1 MEGTGRGNGTVS
13 ISYDSEGKVEICVR
27 NDRNVGSYGIFLGDN
42 PFDFALPATLFQI
55 IIVITLSQSLHFILR
70 PLQTPKFICSVLG
83 GILLGPSF
91 LGRSEIYWK
100 ALFPARQSDVLIV
113 MSIIGPIYFLFFVAV
128 KMDMLMTVRAAK
140 STWLLGIIP
149 YAASFLAMSTLL
161 KFFYSPRNFP
171 KEFGDSH
178 ASLSA
183 TMSFSNFPVMTE
195 ALSELNLMATE
206 LGQLAL
212 SSSSFNDCIQFAVI
226 IGHHI
231 TDTEGLK
238 FKLWAMVSCIVFMVF
253 CFFAIKPTMKMI
265 ARNTPYGKQVKQ
277 IYVVYI
283 LLGVFI
289 MSGITD
295 TIGVT
300 FMIGPLMFGLMIPS
314 GPPLGT
320 ILVEKCEV
328 IISDF
333 LLPFFFAYVGMTTN
347 LIALYSWEEFL
358 YLQFIVF
365 AGDVAKAVACV
376 LVSMV
381 YNIKP
386 RQGMVLGLMMNIKG
400 ITHLIAITKLKNL
413 KLMDE
418 DTYSHLV
425 ICVVVTTAVITPF
438 INKLYKPR
446 DRVRNSS
453 SEFDEQMRTIQNC
466 SRHLEFRIVTC
477 VHNEGS
483 VRGITALLEI
493 CNPVPESPISVYVI
507 HLVELLGKSA
517 PILLPI
523 NHKQNKKFLSVNYP
537 DTNHIMRAFENY
549 ASNSYGPVIVLPYVN
564 VAPYKSMHDAVINLA
579 QDKMVPFIIVP
590 FHENDQVD
598 LNGHMATAIR
608 KLNTR
613 FQANVPCTLGILV
626 DRYSRLG
633 ESNESDK
640 SYFHV
645 GVFFIGGA
653 DDREA
658 LALGI
663 RMSERENMKVSLF
676 RFVVLNRQEHE
687 RTRSQSGIEVS
698 LEEEQDEIL
707 DESLIDEFKG
717 MKFGSGNV
725 CWYEVVVE
733 DGVEVMRAIRGLE
746 GDYDLVMVGRR
757 HNIISLKDEEMGN
770 FIENVQIL
778 GIFGDMLSSTEFCIG
793 MVPVLVTQCGGDK
806 RGVSTKL
813 DRLGSVNISQR
824 SLMFNK

>member
-1 MEGTGRGNGTVS
+1 MEETSRGNGTVS
-13 ISYDSEGKVEICVR
+13 ISYDSHGKVEICVK
-27 NDRNVGSYGIFLGDN
+27 NDRNVGSYGVFVGDN

-55 IIVITLSQSLHFILR
+55 IVIITLCQSLHFVLR

-91 LGRSEIYWK
+91 LGRCEIYWK
-100 ALFPARQSDVLIV
+100 SLFPARQSDVLLV
-113 MSIIGPIYFLFFVAV
+113 MSIVGPIYFLFFVAL

-149 YAASFLAMSTLL
+149 FAASAVVMSTLL
-161 KFFYSPRNFP
+161 HLFYSPRNFP
-171 KEFGDSH
+171 KLNPPH
-178 ASLSA
+178 PSLSV
-183 TMSFSNFPVMTE
+183 TMSFSNFPVITE
-195 ALSELNLMATE
+195 ALSELNLIATE

-212 SSSSFNDCIQFAVI
+212 SSSSFNDCIQFTVI

-231 TDTEGLK
+231 STTEKPK
-238 FKLWAMVSCIVFMVF
+238 FQALAVASCILFALF
-253 CFFAIKPTMKMI
+253 CFFVLKPTMKMI

-277 IYVVYI
+277 IYVVFI
-283 LLGVFI
+283 LLGVLI

-300 FMIGPLMFGLMIPS
+300 FMIGPLMLGLMIPS

-333 LLPFFFAYVGMTTN
+333 LLPFFFAYVGMTTD
-347 LIALYSWEEFL
+347 LSLLKRWKEFFT
-358 YLQFIVF
+358 LQFILL
-365 AGDVAKAVACV
+365 AGDMAKVVACV
-376 LVSMV
+376 LVSML

-386 RQGMVLGLMMNIKG
+386 RQGTVLGLMMNIKG

-413 KLMDE
+413 KLMDD

-425 ICVVVTTAVITPF
+425 ICVVVTTAVVSPL
-438 INKLYKPR
+438 INKLYKHR
-446 DRVRNSS
+446 HRVLNSS
-453 SEFDEQMRTIQNC
+453 TNLDQQMTTIQNT
-466 SRHLEFRIVTC
+466 SRNLEFRIVTC
-477 VHNEGS
+477 VHNEGH
-483 VRGITALLEI
+483 VRGITALLEV
-493 CNPVPESPISVYVI
+493 CNPVPQSPIAVYVI
-507 HLVELLGKSA
+507 HLVQLLGKSA

-579 QDKMVPFIIVP
+579 QDKMVPFIVVP
-590 FHENDQVD
+590 FHENDHID
-598 LNGHMATAIR
+598 LNGHVATAIR
-608 KLNTR
+608 RLNTM
-613 FQANVPCTLGILV
+613 FQARVPCTLGILV

-633 ESNESDK
+633 ESNDSGK

-658 LALGI
+658 LSLGI

-676 RFVVLNRQEHE
+676 RFVMLNRQEYE
-687 RTRSQSGIEVS
+687 STQSQSGVEID
-698 LEEEQDEIL
+698 EEEQDETL
-707 DESLIDEFKG
+707 DESLIDEFKS

-725 CWYEVVVE
+725 CWYEVVAE
-733 DGVEVMRAIRGLE
+733 DGVGIMRSIRGLE

-757 HNIISLKDEEMGN
+757 HNIGSLKDEEMGN
-770 FIENVQIL
+770 FIENAQIL

-806 RGVSTKL
+806 RVSNKL
-813 DRLGSVNISQR
+813 DRLGSATASQM
-824 SLMFNK
+824 SLLFNK

>member
-1 MEGTGRGNGTVS
+1 MEESARGNGTVY
-13 ISYDSEGKVEICVR
+13 ISYDSEGKVEICVK
-27 NDRNVGSYGIFLGDN
+27 NDRNVGSYGVFVGDN

-55 IIVITLSQSLHFILR
+55 IVIITLSQSLHFLLR

-113 MSIIGPIYFLFFVAV
+113 MSIVGAIYFLFFVAV
-128 KMDMLMTVRAAK
+128 KMDLLMTVRAAK
-140 STWLLGIIP
+140 STWLLGIVP
-149 YAASFLAMSTLL
+149 FVASFLVMSILL
-161 KFFYSPRNFP
+161 NLFYSPTNFP
-171 KEFGDSH
+171 PLI
-178 ASLSA
+178 ASRLSIST
-183 TMSFSNFPVMTE
+183 TMAVTNFPVLTE

-206 LGQLAL
+206 LGQLAM
-212 SSSSFNDCIQFAVI
+212 SSASFNDCIQFSLI
-226 IGHHI
+226 ITHHI
-231 TDTEGLK
+231 VFTEQLK
-238 FKLWAMVSCIVFMVF
+238 FQVLAVVSCILFTVF
-253 CFFAIKPTMKMI
+253 CFYVLKPMMKMI

-277 IYVVYI
+277 IHVVLI
-283 LLGVFI
+283 LLGVLI

-295 TIGVT
+295 MIGVT
-300 FMIGPLMFGLMIPS
+300 FMIGPLMLGLMIPS

-320 ILVEKCEV
+320 ILVEKCEI

-333 LLPFFFAYVGMTTN
+333 LLPFFFAFVGMTTN
-347 LIALYSWEEFL
+347 LASLHSWKEFL
-358 YLQFIVF
+358 ILQFIVL
-365 AGDVAKAVACV
+365 AGDATKVVACA

-386 RQGMVLGLMMNIKG
+386 KHGAVLGLMMNIKG
-400 ITHLIAITKLKNL
+400 ITQLIALTKLKNN

-425 ICVVVTTAVITPF
+425 ICVVVTTAIVTPL
-438 INKLYKPR
+438 IKNLYKR
-446 DRVRNSS
+446 LHRVLNSS
-453 SEFDEQMRTIQNC
+453 CLYDEKMRTIQNS
-466 SRHLEFRIVTC
+466 SRNLEFRIITC
-477 VHNEGS
+477 VHNEGN
-483 VRGITALLEI
+483 VRGITALLEV
-493 CNPVPESPISVYVI
+493 CNPVPESPLSVYVI

-549 ASNSYGPVIVLPYVN
+549 ASNSYGPVIILPYVN

-579 QDKMVPFIIVP
+579 QDRMAPFIIIP
-590 FHENDQVD
+590 FHENDHID
-598 LNGHMATAIR
+598 LNGHVSTAIR
-608 KLNTR
+608 KLNSR
-613 FQANVPCTLGILV
+613 FQACVPCTLGILV

-633 ESNESDK
+633 DSNDNVK

-676 RFVVLNRQEHE
+676 RFVVLNRKEYE
-687 RTRSQSGIEVS
+687 SKSLSGGEVS
-698 LEEEQDEIL
+698 LDEEAQEEML

-717 MKFGSGNV
+717 MKFGIGNV
-725 CWYEVVVE
+725 CCYEVVVD
-733 DGVEVMRAIRGLE
+733 DGVEVLSAIRGLE

-757 HNIISLKDEEMGN
+757 HNIESLKDEEMGN

-806 RGVSTKL
+806 RVSNKL
-813 DRLGSVNISQR
+813 DRLGSVNVSQR
-824 SLMFNK
+824 SLMSNK